1 MPAYYGETANA
12 CALDRCMEHC
22 KKMFNW
28 DEKYPVRD
36 MGNGKVRAAGV
47 GMAMQGSCI
56 SNLDVGSAT
65 LKLNEDGGYNLLIG
79 AADMGT
85 GCDTILAQMA
95 AECMDCSVDDIAV
108 FGADTD
114 ASPYDSGSYA
124 SSTTYITG
132 KAVEKA
138 CADLKKKICEI
149 AAQMMNCEKE
159 DVAFES
165 SRVRCISTGQTVSL
179 SEIAY
184 KTQLASN
191 SNAEAT
197 ASHFSPVSPPPYMVG
212 MAEIELDK
220 LTGEVKVL
228 DFTPQGGSRVPAC
241 SAPRGSMRASTPTGE
256 RHLTS
261 LQSGV
266 FIMNMQDFY
275 TGHAFD
281 AYEFFG
287 AHTYFGGTHF
297 AVWAPSAQH
306 IAVETEIGT
315 FDLHRTQ
322 SAVWECDAPGVQAG
336 MVYQY
341 WVRGANGQSVAH
353 CDPYG
358 TAMTLRPDGR
368 SIVSDAPK
376 GFADDKWMQE
386 RTKCFDKPLNIYE
399 VHAGSWRQK
408 EDGSWYTYAEL
419 ADLLPAYCKK
429 NGFTHIEL
437 MPLAEHPFDGSW
449 GYQTTGFFA
458 PTSRYGTPDEL
469 VEFVN
474 ACHKQGIGVILDF
487 VPVHFAVDAYGLKE
501 FDGTPLYEYP
511 AAAVGQSEW
520 GSCNFM
526 HSRGEIRCFI
536 QSCADYWLRVFHAD
550 GLRMDAVS
558 RLIYWQG
565 DPNRGVNGS
574 TLEFLKGMNA
584 GLQQRHPTAILIAE
598 DSTSFPKVTAPVE
611 YGGLGFDYK
620 WDLGWMNDTL
630 DYFKKTSDER
640 RENLGKLTFSMMYA
654 WNEHYI
660 LPFSHD
666 ENVHGKATIVQKM
679 YGEYEGK
686 FPQARALYLYMAIHP
701 GKMLDFMGNEFAQLR
716 EFDESREQDWM
727 VLKYPNHD
735 DFHRYRRALNE
746 AYLANEAFWS
756 REYDPEA
763 FRWLDCAHPEL
774 DACAIWRDGHDGA
787 VLAAFNFGDTEL
799 ADYTLTLP
807 RAGKLTKLLDTDW
820 QCFGGRTEK
829 PKRLVGKACGG
840 ELKLTL
846 APFSGQLFKL
856 V

>member
-1 MPAYYGETANA
+1 
-12 CALDRCMEHC
+12 
-22 KKMFNW
+22 
-28 DEKYPVRD
+28 
-36 MGNGKVRAAGV
+36 
-47 GMAMQGSCI
+47 
-56 SNLDVGSAT
+56 
-65 LKLNEDGGYNLLIG
+65 
-79 AADMGT
+79 
-85 GCDTILAQMA
+85 
-95 AECMDCSVDDIAV
+95 
-108 FGADTD
+108 
-114 ASPYDSGSYA
+114 
-124 SSTTYITG
+124 
-132 KAVEKA
+132 
-138 CADLKKKICEI
+138 
-149 AAQMMNCEKE
+149 MN
-159 DVAFES
+159 
-165 SRVRCISTGQTVSL
+165 I
-179 SEIAY
+179 
-184 KTQLASN
+184 
-191 SNAEAT
+191 
-197 ASHFSPVSPPPYMVG
+197 
-212 MAEIELDK
+212 
-220 LTGEVKVL
+220 
-228 DFTPQGGSRVPAC
+228 
-241 SAPRGSMRASTPTGE
+241 
-256 RHLTS
+256 
-261 LQSGV
+261 
-266 FIMNMQDFY
+266 QDFY

-376 GFADDKWMQE
+376 SFSDDKWMQE

-419 ADLLPAYCKK
+419 ADLLPAYCKE

-598 DSTSFPKVTAPVE
+598 DSTSFPKVTA
-611 YGGLGFDYK
+611 LS
-620 WDLGWMNDTL
+620 L
-630 DYFKKTSDER
+630 
-640 RENLGKLTFSMMYA
+640 
-654 WNEHYI
+654 
-660 LPFSHD
+660 
-666 ENVHGKATIVQKM
+666 
-679 YGEYEGK
+679 
-686 FPQARALYLYMAIHP
+686 IHISEP
-701 GKMLDFMGNEFAQLR
+701 TR
-716 EFDESREQDWM
+716 P
-727 VLKYPNHD
+727 Y
-735 DFHRYRRALNE
+735 
-746 AYLANEAFWS
+746 
-756 REYDPEA
+756 
-763 FRWLDCAHPEL
+763 
-774 DACAIWRDGHDGA
+774 
-787 VLAAFNFGDTEL
+787 
-799 ADYTLTLP
+799 
-807 RAGKLTKLLDTDW
+807 
-820 QCFGGRTEK
+820 
-829 PKRLVGKACGG
+829 
-840 ELKLTL
+840 
-846 APFSGQLFKL
+846 
-856 V
+856 

>member
-1 MPAYYGETANA
+1 
-12 CALDRCMEHC
+12 
-22 KKMFNW
+22 
-28 DEKYPVRD
+28 
-36 MGNGKVRAAGV
+36 
-47 GMAMQGSCI
+47 
-56 SNLDVGSAT
+56 
-65 LKLNEDGGYNLLIG
+65 
-79 AADMGT
+79 
-85 GCDTILAQMA
+85 
-95 AECMDCSVDDIAV
+95 
-108 FGADTD
+108 
-114 ASPYDSGSYA
+114 
-124 SSTTYITG
+124 
-132 KAVEKA
+132 
-138 CADLKKKICEI
+138 
-149 AAQMMNCEKE
+149 
-159 DVAFES
+159 
-165 SRVRCISTGQTVSL
+165 
-179 SEIAY
+179 
-184 KTQLASN
+184 
-191 SNAEAT
+191 
-197 ASHFSPVSPPPYMVG
+197 
-212 MAEIELDK
+212 
-220 LTGEVKVL
+220 
-228 DFTPQGGSRVPAC
+228 
-241 SAPRGSMRASTPTGE
+241 
-256 RHLTS
+256 
-261 LQSGV
+261 
-266 FIMNMQDFY
+266 MNMQDFY

-306 IAVETEIGT
+306 IAVETEVGT
-315 FDLHRTQ
+315 YDMHRTQ

-565 DPNRGVNGS
+565 DPNRGVNEGAVN
-574 TLEFLKGMNA
+574 FLRSLNH
-584 GLQQRHPTAILIAE
+584 GLNERWPTGIYMAE
-598 DSTSFPKVTAPVE
+598 DSTNFLKVTAPTRYDGV
-611 YGGLGFDYK
+611 GFDYK
-620 WDLGWMNDTL
+620 WDMGWMHDTL
-630 DYFKKTSDER
+630 DYFATPFGER
-640 RENLGKLTFSMMYA
+640 PNAYGKIVFSMHYFY
-654 WNEHYI
+654 NELY
-660 LPFSHD
+660 LLALSHD
-666 ENVHGKATIVQKM
+666 EVVHGKKTIIDKLWGTYEEKCAQLRTLYFYM
-679 YGEYEGK
+679 YT
-686 FPQARALYLYMAIHP
+686 HP
-701 GKMLDFMGNEFAQLR
+701 GKKLNFMGNELGHFREWDEKKELDWGLMKYPFHDSFQKYFAELGR
-716 EFDESREQDWM
+716 LYATEPALYDGEYNPNCFEWIACESRDEGVYAWLRKGAGQTILCVM
-727 VLKYPNHD
+727 NTQNTAHKKFPLYFQYPCAAD
-735 DFHRYRRALNE
+735 ELLNSE
-746 AYLANEAFWS
+746 AACWNGADRS
-756 REYDPEA
+756 RT
-763 FRWLDCAHPEL
+763 RHLHTT
-774 DACAIWRDGHDGA
+774 DGG
-787 VLAAFNFGDTEL
+787 VYGR
-799 ADYTLTLP
+799 DYTLSVDLP
-807 RAGKLTKLLDTDW
+807 AMGSRMYRITPEAPHPEAAQASARKAAA
-820 QCFGGRTEK
+820 Q
-829 PKRLVGKACGG
+829 KRKATIAA
-840 ELKLTL
+840 KQN
-846 APFSGQLFKL
+846 SKK
-856 V
+856 